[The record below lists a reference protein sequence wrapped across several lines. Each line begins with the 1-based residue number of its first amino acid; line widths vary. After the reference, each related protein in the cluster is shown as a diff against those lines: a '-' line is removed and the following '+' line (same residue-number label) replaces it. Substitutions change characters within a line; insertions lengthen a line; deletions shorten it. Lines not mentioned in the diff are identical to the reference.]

1 MTKEERIEILKK
13 LSTQIDGVES
23 YLRQLEEGEG
33 DKHWHCFV
41 SAQGTLRV
49 LREFL
54 EWYEEEAKE
63 RD

>member
-23 YLRQLEEGEG
+23 YLRQLEEGED
-33 DKHWHCFV
+33 DKHWHCIV